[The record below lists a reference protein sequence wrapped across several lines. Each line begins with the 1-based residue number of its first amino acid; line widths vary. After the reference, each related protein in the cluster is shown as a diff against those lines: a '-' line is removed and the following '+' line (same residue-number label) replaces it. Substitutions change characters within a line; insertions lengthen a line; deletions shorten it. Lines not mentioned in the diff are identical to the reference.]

1 MVHKFTYRFRF
12 LFLAFIFGAG
22 LTACSFGAQPEV
34 KVGLIAPLSGEYA
47 ATTGQPA
54 VDAAQL
60 ALDEVNEAGGLEVAG
75 KRYTVIL
82 VTADNEGNPETAVS
96 AAQRLINQ
104 EGVAAIIGPLFSSN
118 AIPVAAVAEKAGIP
132 MISPTSTNPQT
143 TAGKQYAFRAT
154 FVDDFQGL
162 ALARFTLDE
171 LGVQQA
177 AVLYDV
183 ANAYNRGLAEAY
195 RQALEASGGQVVALE
210 TYTTDQNQDFSQQ
223 LARIQAS
230 GAGAL
235 FLPNYTDDVLLQGQQ
250 AREMGIDAVILGSD
264 SWEGER
270 VSASSAF
277 EQSFFSG
284 HFCRD
289 MTVEKIRAFS
299 ERYAQRFDREPNGLI
314 ALTYDSVGLVLAAMQ
329 DQGAVTPE
337 AIHDGLHH
345 INYEGITGPIS
356 YQDSGDPIK
365 SVAIWRIQNGERSCY
380 QMVHP

>member
-1 MVHKFTYRFRF
+1 MNPKLTYWFRF
-12 LFLAFIFGAG
+12 VLLLFSLGAG
-22 LTACSFGAQPEV
+22 LTACSLDAKPEI
-34 KVGLIAPLSGEYA
+34 KIGLIAPLSGEYA

-60 ALDEVNEAGGLEVAG
+60 AVDEVNEAGGLEVAG
-75 KRYTVIL
+75 KRYTL
-82 VTADNEGNPETAVS
+82 TLAAADNEGNPETAVS

-104 EGVAAIIGPLFSSN
+104 EDVIAIIGPMFSSN
-118 AIPVAAVAEKAGIP
+118 AIPVADVAEKAGVP

-143 TAGKQYAFRAT
+143 TAGKQYTFRAT

-171 LGVQQA
+171 LGIQQA

-183 ANAYNRGLAEAY
+183 ASAYNRGLAEVY
-195 RQALEASGGQVVALE
+195 RQAFEESGGQIVAFE
-210 TYTTDQNQDFSQQ
+210 AYTTDQNQDFGQQ
-223 LARIQAS
+223 LARIRAS
-230 GAGAL
+230 HAEAL

-270 VSASSAF
+270 LSANDAF
-277 EQSFFSG
+277 ESAFFSG

-289 MTVEKIRAFS
+289 LTVEKIRGFS
-299 ERYAQRFDREPNGLI
+299 ERYEGRFDRPPNGLI

-329 DQGAVTPE
+329 DQGQVTPE
-337 AIHDGLHH
+337 AIRDGLYN
-345 INYEGITGPIS
+345 INYQGITGLIG

-365 SVAIWRIQNGERSCY
+365 SVAIWRIQNGERGCY
-380 QMVHP
+380 QMISP